1 MSAKSLPAASEEPS
15 TTEPQPRSPA
25 ATAPCSA
32 SGPAARVMRAACTLG
47 TIPCS
52 AIATSVASRT
62 RRCAAEGCAP
72 VSSSQKCS
80 EKLSVPISSRASRE
94 AMGGLAKGL
103 AVIRAFSREHAARTL
118 TDIARSAGIPAATAR
133 RCLLTLEELGYVT
146 RNARSFLLRPKVLQ
160 LGAAYLESMNIEQLT
175 KTHLEELARNTADS
189 AALCVLDGCDTVY
202 VARASVLTLLRLEAH
217 VGSRFP
223 AHATSTGRVLLAGL
237 SAERLQRYFDTAS
250 LEPLTERTVTSAT
263 ELRSLIAECRRNG
276 YAVVEDELAYGVV
289 ALAVPVL
296 DQQRRVVAALNTSS
310 HSRRTTRTRLL
321 RERLGMLQQVSR
333 QISADLATVPW
344 LSLSAQL

>member
-1 MSAKSLPAASEEPS
+1 MPRRRITPA
-15 TTEPQPRSPA
+15 R
-25 ATAPCSA
+25 
-32 SGPAARVMRAACTLG
+32 
-47 TIPCS
+47 
-52 AIATSVASRT
+52 
-62 RRCAAEGCAP
+62 
-72 VSSSQKCS
+72 
-80 EKLSVPISSRASRE
+80 RE

-160 LGAAYLESMNIEQLT
+160 LT
-175 KTHLEELARNTADS
+175 KTHLEELARNTSDS

-202 VARASVLTLLRLEAH
+202 VARASVRTLLRLEAH